1 MCIRDSWYGYGQTL
15 GGPTYGF
22 LLGSQADMRR
32 TVIENG
38 WISNSNFMNDPY
50 TQMKSRNFLAN
61 VQIMPMNDFRI
72 DVNFLNNYSSNFVQ
86 GGYNVDADSN
96 PANGFQFSFGADMVT
111 YSKTAWTFRTAF
123 KDGAIIYDNMIANA
137 KQISQQMG
145 GPLSAGGFTD
155 GHSLANAYV
164 LILAFQAAVE
174 GKAPNGAITDA
185 KKSGFPLPNWRV
197 TYSGLKNIPLVNS
210 QFSKFDVLH
219 GYTSTYTATGIQSS
233 IDYYNSQNNTVSNR
247 DCLLY
252 TSRCV

>member
-1 MCIRDSWYGYGQTL
+1 MCIRDR
-15 GGPTYGF
+15 TYGF

-86 GGYNVDADSN
+86 GGYNVDADST

-111 YSKTAWTFRTAF
+111 YSKTAWTFRT
-123 KDGAIIYDNMIANA
+123 
-137 KQISQQMG
+137 
-145 GPLSAGGFTD
+145 
-155 GHSLANAYV
+155 
-164 LILAFQAAVE
+164 
-174 GKAPNGAITDA
+174 
-185 KKSGFPLPNWRV
+185 
-197 TYSGLKNIPLVNS
+197 
-210 QFSKFDVLH
+210 
-219 GYTSTYTATGIQSS
+219 
-233 IDYYNSQNNTVSNR
+233 
-247 DCLLY
+247 CLLY